1 MKNIVMLVIVLISSN
16 ILLLSTGCC
25 CLSYYRATGSSGLL
39 YIWGSMICNDDEL
52 RSRFGPILVAKR
64 FQIQE
69 RGFEA
74 VGSFRPYS
82 PDGYYLELRGFVPD
96 ANGGWSE
103 DTVFPWE
110 EQESKTKLLL
120 ASSKA
125 KFRIVASQSGRVIA
139 DKTVCISDA
148 MRERTKRS
156 KPVYINSY
164 PVFFIT
170 TENLDPSE
178 TVTLR
183 VVVVEPD
190 LAFSGFDGYVSLF
203 VFAHVVL

>member
-39 YIWGSMICNDDEL
+39 YIWSSMICADDEL
-52 RSRFGPILVAKR
+52 RSRFGRIVVAKR

-82 PDGYYLELRGFVPD
+82 PDGYNLELRGFVPD
-96 ANGGWSE
+96 TTGGWTE
-103 DTVFPWE
+103 DIVFPWE
-110 EQESKTKLLL
+110 KQESKTKLLL

-125 KFRIVASQSGRVIA
+125 KFRIVASQSGRIIA

-156 KPVYINSY
+156 PVYINSY
-164 PVFFIT
+164 PVFFIA
-170 TENLDPSE
+170 TENLNPSE

-183 VVVVEPD
+183 VAVVESD
-190 LAFSGFDGYVSLF
+190 LAFSGFDGYVSLYI
-203 VFAHVVL
+203 FAHVVL